1 LFNGCCSLADKKL
14 FNPNLGLMSS
24 KRAVKFKHYFNP
36 QPLRSKPIFESVKNE
51 YKVFLPR
58 DILGSI

>member
-1 LFNGCCSLADKKL
+1 
-14 FNPNLGLMSS
+14 MSS